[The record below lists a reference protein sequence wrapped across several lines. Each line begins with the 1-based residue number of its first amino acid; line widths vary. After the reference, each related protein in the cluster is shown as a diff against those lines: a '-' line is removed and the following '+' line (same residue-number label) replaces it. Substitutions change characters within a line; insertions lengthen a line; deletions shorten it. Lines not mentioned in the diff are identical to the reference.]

1 MFGKKETIEEDFMA
15 YGTGSGHK
23 SSGGFMGKLIQFL
36 TVIILLGAIGLMGLF
51 GYRYIQKNRALE
63 AANTKT
69 PPAQPQPVKQ
79 SPAAA
84 QAVTTAEQPHVDP
97 KTGQRLYTQEE
108 MQQIVRMLMEQV
120 KPQLTQPAPQQSVG
134 MQQTTKAQSAE
145 TGNVVAAQTAPESGN
160 DADTL
165 LAELQTTEADEVEE
179 VDTPVVKDLK
189 QVEAAKA
196 TKTKKDV
203 AVDHYNKVVVND
215 DANSYDDLAKLSEE
229 IGTIVRDMDKKGKS
243 SDYTASIKKEVATRQ
258 SEMRVIIVRKGDSLS
273 KIAKRAYG
281 NAMAFDRILEANPEL
296 IKNPNMIYVGQRLR
310 VPMEK

>member
-1 MFGKKETIEEDFMA
+1 MFGKKETIEDDFMA

-23 SSGGFMGKLIQFL
+23 GGGGFMGKLIQFL
-36 TVIILLGAIGLMGLF
+36 TVIILLGAISLMGLF
-51 GYRYIQKNRALE
+51 GYRYLQKNRAIE
-63 AANTKT
+63 AAKRHT
-69 PPAQPQPVKQ
+69 PPAQPIRQ

-97 KTGQRLYTQEE
+97 KTGQRMYTQEE

-120 KPQLTQPAPQQSVG
+120 KPQLTQPAA
-134 MQQTTKAQSAE
+134 QQTSETTQPTTEAE
-145 TGNVVAAQTAPESGN
+145 SVVAAQTAPETAN
-160 DADTL
+160 DADAL
-165 LAELQTTEADEVEE
+165 LAELQTTEADEIEE
-179 VDTPVVKDLK
+179 VDLPVVKDIK
-189 QVEAAKA
+189 KVEAAKA
-196 TKTKKDV
+196 TEAKKDV